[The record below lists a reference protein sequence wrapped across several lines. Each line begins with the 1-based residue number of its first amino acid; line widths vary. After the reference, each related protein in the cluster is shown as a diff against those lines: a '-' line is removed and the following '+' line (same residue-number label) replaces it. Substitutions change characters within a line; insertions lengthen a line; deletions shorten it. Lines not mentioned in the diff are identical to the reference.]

1 MRLWQRLLEH
11 EGIAAY
17 AGEQMVSYAELRAQ
31 SQALAVQL
39 WGASPRASGRQL
51 VLLQA
56 DNSLPSL
63 LNYLACLWAGH
74 AVCW

>member
-39 WGASPRASGRQL
+39 WGASPRASGRWTSAL
-51 VLLQA
+51 S
-56 DNSLPSL
+56 D
-63 LNYLACLWAGH
+63 
-74 AVCW
+74 